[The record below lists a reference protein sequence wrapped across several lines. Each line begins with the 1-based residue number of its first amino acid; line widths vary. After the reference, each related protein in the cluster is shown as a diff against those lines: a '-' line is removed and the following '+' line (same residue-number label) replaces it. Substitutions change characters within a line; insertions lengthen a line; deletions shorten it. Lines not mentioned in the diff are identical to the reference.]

1 MSPPAE
7 PVRVSILGKEYQVA
21 CPPEERADLHASARL
36 LDERMRS
43 VRDGGRVVGADRIAV
58 MVALNLAHEMLVCSR
73 NLELVETRTPD
84 RLTALADTVEKK
96 LRETARDGSNGP

>member
-1 MSPPAE
+1 MSAPTE
-7 PVRVSILGKEYQVA
+7 PVRVNILGKEYQVA
-21 CPPEERADLHASARL
+21 CPAEERADLYASASL
-36 LDERMRS
+36 LDERMRT

-73 NLELVETRTPD
+73 NLERLQVRTPE
-84 RLTALADTVEKK
+84 RLTALADAVEKK

>member
-1 MSPPAE
+1 MSPPPE
-7 PVRVSILGKEYQVA
+7 PVRVTILGKEYQVA
-21 CPPEERADLHASARL
+21 CPPEERADLYASANL
-36 LDERMRS
+36 LDERMRT

-73 NLELVETRTPD
+73 NLERLQVRTPE
-84 RLTALADTVEKK
+84 RLTALADAVEKN